1 MATKFYVG
9 LDLGQV
15 QDYTAIVVQEKTD
28 GRYKVRWLERPDLGT
43 KYPEIVDRVKEILSS
58 PAIRGASLV
67 IDRTGCGRP
76 VFDMFEKARLN
87 PIGISIHGGDSVN
100 HEGKSWKVPKR
111 DLVGCMQVHLQN
123 KTWQVSSKLKLG
135 ETLSREMLNFRQKI
149 DPITAHDSYSAWR
162 ESEHDDLIL
171 AAAVATWWGEREP
184 KPLPRLVFVLPMPT
198 QAQLIHQAQAR
209 VEKPNFERQSFHEF
223 LPPH

>member
-1 MATKFYVG
+1 MVKFVFG
-9 LDLGQV
+9 LDLGQAS
-15 QDYTAIVVQEKTD
+15 DYTALAI
-28 GRYKVRWLERPDLGT
+28 LERLPGKTGSIYHIRRL
-43 KYPEIVDRVKEILSS
+43 ERV
-58 PAIRGASLV
+58 RGASYPDIVYKVTAMMRSPALSGSAALV
-67 IDRTGCGRP
+67 IDQTGCVRP

-87 PIGISIHGGDSVN
+87 PIGVSIHGGDSVN

-184 KPLPRLVFVLPMPT
+184 KPLPRLAFVLPMP
-198 QAQLIHQAQAR
+198 
-209 VEKPNFERQSFHEF
+209 KPCEMVAPAWKTIGGYQ
-223 LPPH
+223 